1 MCGVPEFLPEL
12 KRWIRPVLPLVV
24 GTMVLPVWSAPPVL
38 AAPADPSFVD
48 QVVNAEL
55 PDWGFT
61 NPSAVVFAP
70 DDHVFVAE
78 KSGIVKVFDSLAD
91 PTATVFA
98 DLRTNVHN
106 MWDRGL
112 LGLAVHPNF
121 PATPK
126 VYVLYTYD
134 APIGGTAPVWG
145 SPGGTSD
152 PCPTPPGPASDG
164 CVVSGRL
171 SVLTAAGDVASGPEQ
186 VLINDWCQQYPS
198 HTVGDLAFGPDGALY
213 VSAGDGA
220 SFTFTDFG
228 QDGSPLNPCG
238 DPPSGSGGT
247 QAIPTAEGG
256 ALRSQDLRTTGD
268 PTTLDGS
275 ILRLDPNTGAAMPG
289 NPLIGSSD
297 ANARRIIAHGLRNP
311 FRFTFRPGTSE
322 VWLGD
327 VGWETSEEVNRIANP
342 TGGVLN
348 FGWPCIEGSAL
359 HPGSYDQLNLCTTL
373 YSGGGSTAPYFSY
386 LHGQNVAGETCQ
398 AGNGSSISGISF
410 YSGTSYPAPFQGSL
424 FLSDYSRQCIWV
436 MLRGGNGLPDPT
448 NVQPFLNGAAG
459 PVQLRTGPSGD
470 LFYLDFDGGRLH
482 RIVYDGS
489 GNNRPPTAAIS
500 ANPTSGPV
508 PLTVS
513 FSGTGSSDPDG
524 DTLTYA
530 WDLDGDGAYDDS
542 TAANPSFT
550 YTSPASVP
558 VGLRVTD
565 PGALTD
571 AESVKI
577 TATGAGGTV
586 QYVSDLPFI
595 SATNGWGP
603 VERDRSNGDQGATDG
618 RTLTLNGV
626 TYSKGIGAHADSD
639 VRVTIPAGCT
649 TFNAVIGVDDE
660 VGANGSVTFQV
671 LGDSTSLYTSTIK
684 RGPDAGQ
691 AISVNVAG
699 RSQLRL
705 VVANGGDTNE
715 FDHADWAD
723 ATLSCSGAG
732 GNTPPVPTIA
742 TPSSN
747 FTWHVGETIS
757 FSGSATDA
765 EDGTIGATGLDWSIV
780 LFHCTTDGCHSHP
793 VEEFPD
799 RANGSMAAPDHAYPS
814 YLEVRLTAT
823 DSDGASTVVA
833 RRIDPETVDLTFA
846 SVPSGLQVT
855 VGSTTRTTPFTRT
868 MIVGSRNSIGT
879 STPQTLGGTTYTYSS
894 WSDGGGRVHNIT
906 APATATT
913 YTTSFASSSG
923 GVQYVSDLP
932 FTTSKNGFG
941 PVERDRSNG
950 EQGASDG
957 RTLTLNGVTYAKG
970 IGAHAASDVRVAIPA
985 GCSTFKAV
993 IGVDDEVGANGSVKF
1008 KVVGDATTLF
1018 TSAIKRGTHAGQAI
1032 TVSVAGR
1039 SQLRLVVT
1047 IGGDTSSYDHADW
1060 ANARLTC
1067 G

>member
-38 AAPADPSFVD
+38 AAPADPSFAD

-171 SVLTAAGDVASGPEQ
+171 SVLTAAGDVATGPEQ

-398 AGNGSSISGISF
+398 AGSGSSISGISF

-448 NVQPFLNGAAG
+448 NVQPFVNGAAG

-470 LFYLDFDGGRLH
+470 LFYVDFDGGRLH

-489 GNNRPPTAAIS
+489 GNNRAPTAAIS

-571 AESVKI
+571 TESVTI

-626 TYSKGIGAHADSD
+626 TY
-639 VRVTIPAGCT
+639 
-649 TFNAVIGVDDE
+649 
-660 VGANGSVTFQV
+660 
-671 LGDSTSLYTSTIK
+671 
-684 RGPDAGQ
+684 
-691 AISVNVAG
+691 
-699 RSQLRL
+699 
-705 VVANGGDTNE
+705 
-715 FDHADWAD
+715 
-723 ATLSCSGAG
+723 
-732 GNTPPVPTIA
+732 
-742 TPSSN
+742 
-747 FTWHVGETIS
+747 
-757 FSGSATDA
+757 
-765 EDGTIGATGLDWSIV
+765 
-780 LFHCTTDGCHSHP
+780 
-793 VEEFPD
+793 
-799 RANGSMAAPDHAYPS
+799 
-814 YLEVRLTAT
+814 
-823 DSDGASTVVA
+823 
-833 RRIDPETVDLTFA
+833 
-846 SVPSGLQVT
+846 
-855 VGSTTRTTPFTRT
+855 
-868 MIVGSRNSIGT
+868 
-879 STPQTLGGTTYTYSS
+879 
-894 WSDGGGRVHNIT
+894 
-906 APATATT
+906 
-913 YTTSFASSSG
+913 
-923 GVQYVSDLP
+923 
-932 FTTSKNGFG
+932 
-941 PVERDRSNG
+941 
-950 EQGASDG
+950 
-957 RTLTLNGVTYAKG
+957 AKG

-985 GCSTFKAV
+985 GCTTFNAV
-993 IGVDDEVGANGSVKF
+993 IGVDDEAGANGSVTF
-1008 KVVGDATTLF
+1008 QVLGDATSLF
-1018 TSAIKRGTHAGQAI
+1018 TSAIKRGPDRRPGDQRQRRRPQPAAARGGQW
-1032 TVSVAGR
+1032 R
-1039 SQLRLVVT
+1039 RHQ
-1047 IGGDTSSYDHADW
+1047 
-1060 ANARLTC
+1060 
-1067 G
+1067 